1 MAEIGVGRTSL
12 NAAPATELDRQE
24 AKTMRI
30 PPETI
35 RSLVGLHAQRVGKT
49 QSTGPTSAVQ
59 SVFRPLASDSI
70 SLSEQAGLLNTLK
83 QGVKEMPD
91 VDPARVTSVRQ
102 ELSSGSFQ
110 VDSAKVAEGLVLE
123 LGGV

>member
-1 MAEIGVGRTSL
+1 
-12 NAAPATELDRQE
+12 
-24 AKTMRI
+24 MRI

-49 QSTGPTSAVQ
+49 QGTGPTGQVQ

-83 QGVKEMPD
+83 EGVKEMPD
-91 VDPARVTSVRQ
+91 VDPQRVNQVRA
-102 ELSSGSFQ
+102 ELSSGNFQ
-110 VDSAKVAEGLVLE
+110 VNSAQVAEGLVLE